1 MENILNINSTS
12 IDTRINHRS
21 GKNAN
26 KHSTKIINKRKKLVP
41 LFTIG
46 QDYNNPLINF
56 GNRPRPTFS
65 SSNAKLSL
73 AIKEKGWSS
82 LSSYDK
88 DTALY
93 SYAFNT
99 ILENAFKALK
109 KVLYGPSAS
118 HYLRQYTIDN
128 EVAERLNKLS
138 KKDANTL
145 LLYFIHKEKNKL
157 EKYITSGISIES
169 ALESQPGY
177 HSSLTYNS
185 FLSDFYNAKG
195 FVQYNTRIPG
205 LGYIVGRYYIAECN
219 LASGA
224 TTPLVCGVIERKDIP
239 YFKAAQVLDDPIS
252 TDYLQLWVKEGFDHK
267 DTLHK
272 GLRPKYRKF
281 IKKPLELEGVD
292 IIEKPTLS
300 NLFCVY
306 TPPKVNNIKEYEQF
320 LKKSS
325 EEAINQ
331 LKKNNLLN

>member
-12 IDTRINHRS
+12 IDTRIFHRA
-21 GKNAN
+21 GKAAN
-26 KHSTKIINKRKKLVP
+26 KYSTKIINKRKKLVP

-46 QDYNNPLINF
+46 QDYNNPLINSR
-56 GNRPRPTFS
+56 NKALLTFNS
-65 SSNAKLSL
+65 CSTKLSQAIEAKRWASL
-73 AIKEKGWSS
+73 A
-82 LSSYDK
+82 SYNK

-93 SYAFNT
+93 SYAFKT
-99 ILENAFKALK
+99 ILQNAFDSLK
-109 KVLYGPSAS
+109 KVLYTHSS
-118 HYLRQYTIDN
+118 SRYLRQYTIDT
-128 EVAERLNKLS
+128 EVAEKLNNLS
-138 KKDANTL
+138 EKEADTL

-157 EKYITSGISIES
+157 EKYITSGISVES
-169 ALESQPGY
+169 ALESQPGF
-177 HSSLTYNS
+177 HPSLTYKS
-185 FLSDFYNAKG
+185 FISDFYNAQG

-219 LASGA
+219 LVSGA

-267 DTLHK
+267 DTLHR

-331 LKKNNLLN
+331 LKKTIY